1 MALAVYHTLAAG
13 KGYLEYWA
21 TLDTDRQ
28 TESQAVAS
36 RFIDGEFSD
45 WDRTAWSGD
54 AVPPDVQQIAEWV
67 ASAEYLERSFAK
79 QNPDGADLELPDALM
94 AKADKW
100 CQRSRRR
107 GWVLSPTGERIWT
120 RSGTRSSM
128 NVEATR

>member
-1 MALAVYHTLAAG
+1 MSRLRRNFSQSSATVS
-13 KGYLEYWA
+13 GY
-21 TLDTDRQ
+21 
-28 TESQAVAS
+28 SS
-36 RFIDGEFSD
+36 GDGL
-45 WDRTAWSGD
+45 RVVVGGGD

-94 AKADKW
+94 TKADKW
-100 CQRSRRR
+100 AQRSRRR